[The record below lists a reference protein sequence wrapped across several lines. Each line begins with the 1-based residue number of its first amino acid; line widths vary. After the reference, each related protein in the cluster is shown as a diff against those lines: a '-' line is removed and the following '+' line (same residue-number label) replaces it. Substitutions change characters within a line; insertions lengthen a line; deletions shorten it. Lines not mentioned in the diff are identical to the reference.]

1 MKKMVTPR
9 SNVRFPSDDEIN
21 DFLDDALPLALKEAT
36 KQGLELEAWM
46 VADAICMI
54 CPEIEKCDRQLF
66 EEAVIRVLRKRQ
78 LI

>member
-1 MKKMVTPR
+1 MVTPR

-21 DFLDDALPLALKEAT
+21 DFLDDALPLALNEAT
-36 KQGLELEAWM
+36 KHSLELEAWM
-46 VADAICMI
+46 VADAIRMI
-54 CPEIEKCDRQLF
+54 CPEIEECDQQLF